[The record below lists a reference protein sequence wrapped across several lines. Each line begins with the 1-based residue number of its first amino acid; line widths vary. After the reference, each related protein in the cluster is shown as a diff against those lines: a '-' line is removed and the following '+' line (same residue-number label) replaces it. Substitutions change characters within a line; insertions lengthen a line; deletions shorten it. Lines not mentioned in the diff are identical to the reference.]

1 MALRKR
7 GWQGCLKGIMPD
19 NPRLKILVIDDEKM
33 VSELIKAKL
42 EREGFEVALAG
53 DGLEGLK
60 AIPSVRPDLIILD
73 ILMPRM
79 DGFQFYKELK
89 QNEETRHIPVLVM
102 TARGAMRD
110 SFEGLGVES
119 FLSKPFEPDELID
132 QINKVLAVSKKG
144 QMSKTALIAGSD
156 NQKLQTMRM
165 QLEAKGY
172 KVDVASDGPRA
183 LGKVLQLLPDLF
195 VVQYDMPEMDSDS
208 IIKILNSYPDAKKIS
223 VVVYSPIKTKAEI
236 ESSSWGRFI
245 GDEKKKD
252 LRSKESPIKIIDKF
266 DVNRF
271 VDKIKDFL

>member
-195 VVQYDMPEMDSDS
+195 VVQYDMPEMDADS